1 MRSRR
6 RRILAARVL
15 AIVFLAAGGFKL
27 WQASTQGD
35 LLSIADVV
43 LYFGLAVL
51 YYAIAREENRK

>member
-6 RRILAARVL
+6 WLRARVL

-35 LLSIADVV
+35 LLSIADTV
-43 LYFGLAVL
+43 LYLGLAVL
-51 YYAIAREENRK
+51 YYAIAREENHKR